1 MYVPLETLR
10 RAMQLAGDLAD
21 LDDPAGFPG
30 VVLPALAAMVGCDS
44 LTYNELGPA
53 PGQTRYADQPQHAL
67 DPATQP
73 VFAAYVHEHPLVNHY
88 RDTGDGE
95 PVKISDFLSR
105 ERFHRLGLYA
115 EFFRPIPV
123 EHQIAVSLPSPD
135 GTVIGIALN
144 RTRPDFSEAD
154 RALLSVLR
162 APLIHAM
169 VRARRRNQA
178 SRALAGPIGGGP
190 AGLTG
195 REIEVLDLAALGRT
209 NLAIAHALGISPRT
223 VAKHLEHIY
232 RKLSVTSRTAAVT
245 RTLTPDAHVA
255 E

>member
-30 VVLPALAAMVGCDS
+30 AVLPALAAVVGCDV
-44 LTYNELGPA
+44 LTFNEIGPA
-53 PGQTRYADQPQHAL
+53 PGQTRYADYPHNAL

-88 RDTGDGE
+88 RDTGNGE
-95 PVKISDFLSR
+95 PVKISDFLGR
-105 ERFHRLGLYA
+105 EGLHRLGLYA

-123 EHQIAVSLPSPD
+123 EHQIAVNLPSPD
-135 GTVIGIALN
+135 GQVIGIALN
-144 RTRPDFSEAD
+144 RARTDFSEAD

-162 APLIHAM
+162 APLIRALL
-169 VRARRRNQA
+169 RARRRNHAQH
-178 SRALAGPIGGGP
+178 ALARPASDGP
-190 AGLTG
+190 AGLTD
-195 REIEVLDLAALGRT
+195 RELQVLQLAALGRT

-232 RKLSVTSRTAAVT
+232 RKLAVTSRTAAVT
-245 RTLTPDAHVA
+245 RTLTPDT
-255 E
+255 

>member
-1 MYVPLETLR
+1 MYVPLKTLR
-10 RAMQLAGDLAD
+10 SAMQLAGDLAG

-30 VVLPALAAMVGCDS
+30 VVLPSLAAMVGCDL
-44 LTYNELGPA
+44 LTYNEIGPA
-53 PGQTRYADQPQHAL
+53 PGQARYADYPQHAL

-88 RDTGDGE
+88 RDTADGE
-95 PVKISDFLSR
+95 PVMISDFLSR

-115 EFFRPIPV
+115 EFFQPIPV
-123 EHQIAVSLPSPD
+123 EHQIAVSLASSR
-135 GTVIGIALN
+135 GRVIGIALN
-144 RTRPDFSEAD
+144 RARTDFSEAD

-162 APLIHAM
+162 APLIHALL
-169 VRARRRNQA
+169 RARRRNQA
-178 SRALAGPIGGGP
+178 SRALASPVGGP

-195 REIEVLDLAALGRT
+195 RETEVLQLAALGRT

-232 RKLSVTSRTAAVT
+232 RKLSVSSRTAAAT
-245 RTLTPDAHVA
+245 RTLTPDS
-255 E
+255 